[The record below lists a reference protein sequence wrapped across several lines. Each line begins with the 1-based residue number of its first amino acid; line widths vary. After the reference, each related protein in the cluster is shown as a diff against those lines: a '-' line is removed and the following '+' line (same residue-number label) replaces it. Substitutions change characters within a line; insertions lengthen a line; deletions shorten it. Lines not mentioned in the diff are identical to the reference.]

1 MGFSVD
7 GIFVKG
13 TLLALG
19 GAKALAIKS
28 YNAWG
33 DIRCSI
39 KSTQSL
45 LIEYL
50 LGDFWMQSHQNQNSN
65 VYTIP
70 LEQIESFSANISNLS
85 KASV

>member
-28 YNAWG
+28 DNAWG

-45 LIEYL
+45 LIAYL
-50 LGDFWMQSHQNQNSN
+50 LGIFGC
-65 VYTIP
+65 
-70 LEQIESFSANISNLS
+70 
-85 KASV
+85 KAIKIKTQTFIQFL